1 MQRYC
6 ISSCLSPVIVIHY
19 SDRRRGRGVMSSSLL
34 SRIKDS
40 RIRQSIDPRSSFF
53 VSLWPPRAR
62 LVTHSSSHCK
72 SKKIEKESIAFPVR
86 ISRRIFGIN
95 SFESN
100 REIYLIET
108 YWDERKFSLYRSRTP
123 RFSLRRLFSYR
134 QNCCVN
140 FLASRRKP
148 RDACPLRRFIKAIA
162 VFSSIYLRDP
172 LLSHY

>member
-19 SDRRRGRGVMSSSLL
+19 SDRRRGRGVISSSLL

-40 RIRQSIDPRSSFF
+40 RIRQSIDPWSSFF

-123 RFSLRRLFSYR
+123 RFSLLLRQFLGVKKEATRRVS
-134 QNCCVN
+134 
-140 FLASRRKP
+140 LA
-148 RDACPLRRFIKAIA
+148 
-162 VFSSIYLRDP
+162 
-172 LLSHY
+172 

>member
-19 SDRRRGRGVMSSSLL
+19 SDRRRGRGVISSSLL

-100 REIYLIET
+100 REIYLSELIET
-108 YWDERKFSLYRSRTP
+108 KGNSLCIDRGHLVFLSVV
-123 RFSLRRLFSYR
+123 RFPIDKIVASISWR
-134 QNCCVN
+134 QEGSHETRVPCVD
-140 FLASRRKP
+140 L
-148 RDACPLRRFIKAIA
+148 
-162 VFSSIYLRDP
+162 
-172 LLSHY
+172 